1 MTSTQVSSCT
11 PPAANPDAA
20 PVVAHGFGVGS
31 GGECTPRSPD
41 AGPYLVTY
49 LEPVASGLFRD
60 RSIKCATWGQAR
72 LAMYCLVHAGFPNVG
87 VSLASLH
94 APGQVSRD
102 SSGVASPAQSV
113 GHAS

>member
-1 MTSTQVSSCT
+1 MT
-11 PPAANPDAA
+11 A
-20 PVVAHGFGVGS
+20 
-31 GGECTPRSPD
+31 RSPI
-41 AGPYLVTY
+41 AGPYVVTY

-72 LAMYCLVHAGFPNVG
+72 LAMYCLVHAGFPTVG

-102 SSGVASPAQSV
+102 SSEPASLAQSV
-113 GHAS
+113 GHAP